1 MADAKA
7 LRVQA
12 AKLRLQATQT
22 TDKKQKA
29 ALQAQARQIS
39 AQASLS
45 AAQTSQSNAKTSAV
59 KRAAAKIKS
68 AASKAKSSAKKNAA
82 SAAKSKLIGQQNA
95 TQAGL
100 AKQLTRINAYNQN
113 ANAQAQHVLP
123 KGATAWKH
131 NWVPVDSNGKPVGP
145 SQKNTPP
152 PKKKP
157 VAAGQKGGRSG
168 GITMS
173 NEMDLAGPQRY
184 KHGWIK
190 IGAQVET
197 PHGPAKVLSA
207 PTPDN
212 PKVKVKLDNPPGKT
226 TGDAVKTLDA
236 SQVHA
241 GTGAKARVAK
251 EQAKRKGLNTSNEDK
266 LAIELAVPLNL
277 RARARAA
284 AAKKGQALPDG
295 SFPIRNKVQLQKAKR
310 AIGRAKPSK
319 RAKVKAFIAKRA
331 KALGASKGK

>member
-22 TDKKQKA
+22 ADKKQKA

-100 AKQLTRINAYNQN
+100 AKQLTGINAYNQN

-131 NWVPVDSNGKPVGP
+131 NWVPVDSSGKPVGP
-145 SQKNTPP
+145 SQKNAPP

-168 GITMS
+168 GITM
-173 NEMDLAGPQRY
+173 
-184 KHGWIK
+184 
-190 IGAQVET
+190 
-197 PHGPAKVLSA
+197 
-207 PTPDN
+207 
-212 PKVKVKLDNPPGKT
+212 
-226 TGDAVKTLDA
+226 
-236 SQVHA
+236 
-241 GTGAKARVAK
+241 
-251 EQAKRKGLNTSNEDK
+251 SNEDK